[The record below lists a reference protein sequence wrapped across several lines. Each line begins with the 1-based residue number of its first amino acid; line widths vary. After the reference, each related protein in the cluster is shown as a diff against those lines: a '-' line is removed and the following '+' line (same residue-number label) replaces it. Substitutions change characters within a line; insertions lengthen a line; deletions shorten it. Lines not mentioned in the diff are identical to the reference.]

1 MYNLPCSSG
10 RPKSA
15 TLDITFNIDK
25 TPSSVV
31 DVNRRLSLTFTPI
44 CFFAENKPPHPTRG
58 KTSAEAL
65 HYFEAPTQKRQA
77 SAAIRSIGKRNA
89 SVSRSFLMR
98 LQASLRRWRKRWDS
112 NPRAGYPTTAFRVRA
127 VMTSSI
133 HFHTVSVSR
142 MSVCV
147 YCIGS
152 ANNLTRYT
160 VIY

>member
-44 CFFAENKPPHPTRG
+44 CFFAENTPPLTRRG
-58 KTSAEAL
+58 ASAEAL
-65 HYFEAPTQKRQA
+65 HYFEAQTQKRQA

-133 HFHTVSVSR
+133 HFHTVSVSKR
-142 MSVCV
+142 SAFTYCV
-147 YCIGS
+147 GS
-152 ANNLTRYT
+152 AKELARYT